1 MEAIPNNHP
10 GCIKALPTG
19 AGFLPSTVSS
29 QRLEPSQLGTSDFRS
44 GVEMHGI
51 RRRIDAGGTSRKAA
65 EEGKIADLHKELNTT
80 IYYYILWF
88 LNFNFKLCFFFKCW

>member
-1 MEAIPNNHP
+1 MMGYLPYQLVQDFFHP
-10 GCIKALPTG
+10 QYLAKGSNL
-19 AGFLPSTVSS
+19 
-29 QRLEPSQLGTSDFRS
+29 RQLGTSDFRS

-65 EEGKIADLHKELNTT
+65 EELKIAGLHKELNTT

-88 LNFNFKLCFFFKCW
+88 SNFNFKLCFFPKKCW